1 MSDKQSAPSRKQK
14 RRKRRKIFL
23 IVEIIVLLILLGL
36 LFVWLKVGMINFKDI
51 GTIKQNVLSKETEK
65 TLSGYTNFALFGV
78 DNRQNGNYEGG
89 QSDVIVIVSINND
102 TKKIRMAS
110 VYRDSFLDVG
120 QTEQLLR
127 KCNYAYAHGG
137 ESAAL
142 EMLNKNLD
150 LNLQDFVAVDF
161 AAVTDAIDAV
171 GGIEMD
177 VTPDEIKGLND
188 PDRPILREMATQLG
202 KEYTPVTQPGKQKL
216 NGLQATAYC
225 RIRHYAGDD
234 WGRAKRQRA
243 VIEALLGKVKG
254 ASLSQMSSLVDA
266 ILPKVYTSYSGSEII
281 SMAMAAKEYSIEQS
295 FGFPFTKVPEELP
308 KPYGSVVIPCSL
320 ESNVR
325 KLHEKMFDEKNYS
338 PSNTVS
344 ALSQQII
351 SITGKDESSAIDY
364 SKIEENKGI
373 EDTQS
378 SSENTTQSG
387 N

>member
-295 FGFPFTKVPEELP
+295 FGFPFKKVPEELP

-351 SITGKDESSAIDY
+351 SITGKDENSAIDY